1 MTTDGSVKLAAG
13 SFKTLVP
20 IFWQSATLGV
30 ALGILCFAAAGDA
43 SSQARHPEELEGAA
57 AIIHKADVVHDRSTN
72 NMAPMRLWPLYSSPD
87 ARMNYVE
94 VAGRSGLHFHPDA
107 DHKLY
112 VLEGR
117 VVVNAGTNT
126 TIAAAGDLIIIPKGV
141 RHSYDVAAKGDR
153 ALLLTFDAP
162 PYDPRKT
169 VNLEPANERK

>member
-1 MTTDGSVKLAAG
+1 MGLNLSGKLQSHLFAVVLVTTCSILQAAE
-13 SFKTLVP
+13 TN
-20 IFWQSATLGV
+20 
-30 ALGILCFAAAGDA
+30 
-43 SSQARHPEELEGAA
+43 SSRHPDERDGNAV
-57 AIIHKADVVHDRSTN
+57 IIHRSDVIHDRSTN
-72 NMAPMRLWPLYSSPD
+72 NSGPMRLWPLHSTPE

-117 VVVNAGTNT
+117 VVVTAGTNT
-126 TIAAAGDLIIIPKGV
+126 TTAVAGDLIIIPKGV
-141 RHSYDVAAKGDR
+141 RHCYDVPAKGER

-169 VNLEPANERK
+169 VNLEPAKPVDHSNKQP